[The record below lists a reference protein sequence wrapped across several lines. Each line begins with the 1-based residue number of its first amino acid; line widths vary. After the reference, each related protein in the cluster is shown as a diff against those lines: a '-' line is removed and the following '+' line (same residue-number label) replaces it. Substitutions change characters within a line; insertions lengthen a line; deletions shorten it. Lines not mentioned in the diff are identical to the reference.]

1 MDAFDLA
8 WGDAHRGGA
17 ELNTHSK
24 NVPRENNFM
33 QSGIRG
39 GTIFRIFRLR
49 GGRILS
55 HVAGKCSFGLVFVVD
70 PNAVEHSLG

>member
-1 MDAFDLA
+1 
-8 WGDAHRGGA
+8 
-17 ELNTHSK
+17 
-24 NVPRENNFM
+24 
-33 QSGIRG
+33 
-39 GTIFRIFRLR
+39 LR